1 MIARAALVKPW
12 VFTEISERKVWD
24 ISASERLDLLKRFVR
39 FGLEHWGSDSRGVAT
54 TRRFLLELLSFQH
67 RYVPPP
73 FFEFLP
79 QLLQWRPSPFVARS
93 NLENMLAS
101 PSVKDWI
108 DISSLL
114 LGPPPEDFS
123 FVPKHASN
131 SYAPLSSSTSSL
143 STVRASA
150 DPSGLQPP
158 SGGLLFDVTS
168 FFHSQILGNVVVL
181 ALKLDYIKGRCDI
194 GLFFRTHLPFPLYY
208 YCSYLLL
215 VSSAAVNSR
224 ATASSFTVDKRAYV
238 RYGS

>member
-1 MIARAALVKPW
+1 CGDIFSSPEFEFRLASGASDGLMIARAALVKPW

-101 PSVKDWI
+101 PSVK
-108 DISSLL
+108 
-114 LGPPPEDFS
+114 
-123 FVPKHASN
+123 
-131 SYAPLSSSTSSL
+131 
-143 STVRASA
+143 
-150 DPSGLQPP
+150 
-158 SGGLLFDVTS
+158 
-168 FFHSQILGNVVVL
+168 
-181 ALKLDYIKGRCDI
+181 
-194 GLFFRTHLPFPLYY
+194 
-208 YCSYLLL
+208 
-215 VSSAAVNSR
+215 
-224 ATASSFTVDKRAYV
+224 
-238 RYGS
+238 